1 MTDNKIVKHGKI
13 DNTTLKNKVDKLTDA
28 FFDNRYILYQH
39 LHNSYNML
47 IVNIVNYLETS
58 ENLFDENRIDNIL
71 YRYRFKFS
79 NILVRPPLKEDGI
92 RRLYP
97 HEARDS
103 NMTYSLKIIGN
114 IQQIQEVYDLSSRKT
129 ISTKVV
135 GEAKNE
141 VILILPCMVRSKY
154 CSLSN
159 TNHKSKDCEY
169 DPGGYFII
177 NGSEKIILCLERMIQ
192 NKPIVFYKKD
202 GDNENYKVKINS
214 KSNNPNVMMQSI
226 EILIDRYTNI
236 NIKVPIL
243 NEISVFVLMRVL
255 GLESDREIMNCI
267 IYNEK
272 DTEMINILK
281 LAIDNSKQDGK
292 KSITTKE
299 DAVLSLMN
307 KLRVVKK
314 YMNGDKKLQQTEKK
328 EHLFALLRNA
338 FMPHIDTDK
347 HNDVLKTKALFLGYM
362 INKLLNTYLRR
373 KDYPPD
379 DRDSFVNKRID
390 TQGEL
395 TFDLVKQGFKKNLN
409 ECNKFHKK
417 RTGSNHSNPIN
428 IISKLKPSNIEQGIK
443 SAMMTGNWGKKK
455 GVAQMYQR
463 LTFLQ
468 ALSFL
473 RRVDASSG
481 SSSSTMKLTGPRHY
495 HPSQVGYLCLT
506 GDTEIL
512 MADSSIKLIKDV
524 KDGDSVITLDTETM
538 TEITTPIKNWFK
550 KDCDKLLKVTTISGR
565 EIKCTPEHKL
575 LTKVGD
581 KYEMVEVG
589 KMTTDNY
596 LIVRHAPKYIPLDK
610 ETKLIIKKE
619 DIIEQY
625 RFELLEL
632 GYLDREIPQNKL
644 EILARL
650 IGLNVTDGHI
660 GKRKDKN
667 YYDCEFSVG
676 EEKDTLD
683 LLDDIMKLG
692 FGTPCI
698 CRSITKYTD
707 KNNGKVTVYK
717 TWKVSKNGPFA
728 YLMYHLGAFE
738 GKKTEM
744 KRKMPEW
751 IMNANNGIKRE
762 FISGF
767 IAGDGCRLSM
777 NKYVDTYKISCGG
790 VRQICSKNTLDDTL
804 NYLKQ
809 ISEII
814 TEFNIENKVMHY
826 GVKNENNNEEEEEE
840 EEETDD
846 DDNKYEKYSCAICFS
861 QTYENLEKYS
871 DIVNFRYCNEKRR
884 KSALTMEYIK
894 HKNEY
899 SNKMNKIYDKI
910 IELYKNRNKPR
921 KIEEILKCEYNVVKR
936 IVTNYAK
943 NKKPK
948 ARQLSTNK
956 CESYENFVKKF
967 KYIEGLGL
975 VIKIRTIEEIDSE
988 PVYDFETSFS
998 THNFIADSIRT
1009 SNCAVE
1015 SPEHSNIGLI
1025 KNLALMATIITSP
1038 KNEVYNVYEHILKN
1052 KIFIHMNNFQ
1062 PAQFSVLTKV
1072 FLDGEWIGFTEKPF
1086 QFQTELLR
1094 MKRNNIMLNTN
1105 SVTFNSIYN
1114 EIRINT
1120 DTGRL
1125 SRPLLRVEKNE
1136 LVATPRMIDDIMSNK
1151 EYDGMN
1157 KWELFM
1163 SHYPDAVEYVDM
1175 EEQYFHLIATKL
1187 DKITEMKN
1195 REKNIYPDTNEPI
1208 VNRYDESL
1216 IERYS
1221 HCEFDP
1227 SMLLGIIA
1235 ANIPFANHNFG
1246 SRNIYQYAQ
1255 GKQAMSLYASN
1266 YKIRLDITF
1275 ILYNVQRPL
1284 VNTKASKYIHTDVLP
1299 CGENCYVLIGC
1310 YSGYN
1315 QDDSI
1320 IMNQTAIDRGLFRSI
1335 SLKKWD
1341 SKIERNQ
1348 STSQVDIFRKP
1359 ELETLVG
1366 SRNANYDKL
1375 NDRGYV
1381 PEETF
1386 IQNNDIIIGKIT
1398 PIQPVPGSN
1407 KHFKD
1412 SSTMYKSHEPAIVDK
1427 VFHNIQNSE
1436 GYDMI
1441 KIRTRS
1447 ERIPKIG
1454 DKFCC
1459 LTSDHEV
1466 LTTCGWKFINEIKT
1480 TDKVACLM
1488 ENDILEYHN
1497 PTATQEYDCHEDL
1510 YKIKSN
1516 QIDLVVTKNHRMY
1529 VGAEKNTKYKIEK
1542 AEDIYGKRKRYKKNV
1557 ENYNPGK
1564 EITHI
1569 TFKSKKEGKI
1579 EYKIEPWLTF
1589 FGIWIAEGC
1598 APKASDDIRIAVH
1611 KQRVKD
1617 DLERVFEEMNIHYTK
1632 QKDNAND
1639 DIRNS
1644 WRITTHKHLIK
1655 YFAKLSVGSINK
1667 SLPKWVWE
1675 LNQKQCRILI
1685 DGMMCGD
1692 GHIMENGTGRYD
1704 TSSTQLADD
1713 FQRLCLHAGW
1723 SCNKLIK
1730 YKAGHESVKQDGY
1743 VIKSTVDAYR
1753 LTIIKSQNNPLVNK
1767 NITKTGENRHDSY
1780 INFNDP
1786 ELANCIKNK
1795 VYCCTV
1801 PENGIIYVKRNG
1813 YCVWSG
1819 NSRHGQKGVIGLT
1832 MHESDLP
1839 FTKYGIVPDII
1850 INPNAIPSRMTVAHL
1865 MECLYGKVACFK
1877 GIECDATAFK
1887 KSNLSDVMDALESFG
1902 YKRDG
1907 TEMMYSGITGNRINH
1922 DFFFGPTYYQRLRH
1936 LVMDKMHC
1944 IRIKDTEVLTLKGW
1958 KKYGEFKKKD
1968 KLATLE
1974 DGKLVYRNPTEIF
1987 SYPEFEGKMYH
1998 ISNASIDLD
2007 VTMKHRMWV
2016 SKLYG
2021 RKQEWQD
2028 HDFEYAKDIIGKQRR
2043 YKKDAEWESPNY
2055 QLTLQK
2061 FTDKKNNKYDNKQV
2075 DMNSWITFFGIWI
2088 AEGWANESNI
2098 QIAVHK
2104 QRVKDALYP
2113 ALQTLGYEFKVKNDC
2128 LRACDKQLHNYMKQF
2143 SLGAPNKYLP
2153 KWCFE
2158 LSKEQSQLLVHSMQ
2172 LGDGYFCKE
2181 TTASWYSTASTVLAD
2196 DFQRLCLHA
2205 GYAANKHLHIK
2216 AGTNTVIIR
2225 GKEVTNN
2232 YDIWRISVMKT
2243 KTCPGVNH
2251 GHTKT
2256 QDVQEEKVYDYKGA
2270 VFCVEVPS
2278 GVFMIRQ
2285 NGKPCWT
2292 GNSRARGP
2300 VTMLTR
2306 QAPEG
2311 RSKDGG
2317 LKCGEMERDTIIS
2330 YGMSKFMK
2338 ERFVDIADKYSCYVC
2353 DICGLFAQRIVKIEN
2368 SPVPQKGDSYVCIGC
2383 KNETKITKIV
2393 IPYAFKLLIQE
2404 LMSINIAPRIR
2415 TKKYEF

>member
-1 MTDNKIVKHGKI
+1 MKTIDITKNDIAKNDKILKEKI
-13 DNTTLKNKVDKLTDA
+13 DKLTDS
-28 FFDNRYILYQH
+28 FFDNKHILYQH

-47 IVNIVNYLETS
+47 IVNIVNYLETN
-58 ENLFDENRIDNIL
+58 ENLFDENRIENIL
-71 YRYRFKFS
+71 YKYRFKFS
-79 NILVRPPLKEDGI
+79 NIFVRPPLKEDGI

-103 NMTYSLKIIGN
+103 NMTYSLKIMGN
-114 IQQIQEVYDLSSRKT
+114 IEQIQEVYDLSSRKT

-135 GEAKNE
+135 GEAKDE

-154 CSLSN
+154 CSLNDS
-159 TNHKSKDCEY
+159 NHKSKDCEY
-169 DPGGYFII
+169 DPGGYFIV
-177 NGSEKIILCLERMIQ
+177 NGSEKIILCLERMVQ

-214 KSNNPNVMMQSI
+214 KSNNSNIMMQSI

-314 YMNGDKKLQQTEKK
+314 YMNGDKKLQQIEKK
-328 EHLFALLRNA
+328 EHLYALLRNA

-362 INKLLNTYLRR
+362 IHKLLNTYLKR

-379 DRDSFVNKRID
+379 DRDSFTNKRID

-417 RTGSNHSNPIN
+417 RTGSNHSSPIN

-481 SSSSTMKLTGPRHY
+481 SSSSTMKLVGPRHY

-512 MADSSIKLIKDV
+512 MADGSIKLIKDI
-524 KDGDSVITLDTETM
+524 KDGDSIVTLDTGTM
-538 TEITTPIKNWFK
+538 TEITTLVKNWFK
-550 KDCDKLLKVTTISGR
+550 KDCDKLLKITTDTGKV
-565 EIKCTPEHKL
+565 IKCTPEHKL
-575 LTKVGD
+575 YAKMENEL
-581 KYEMVEVG
+581 EMVECNNLTVG
-589 KMTTDNY
+589 
-596 LIVRHAPKYIPLDK
+596 H
-610 ETKLIIKKE
+610 KLI
-619 DIIEQY
+619 
-625 RFELLEL
+625 
-632 GYLDREIPQNKL
+632 
-644 EILARL
+644 
-650 IGLNVTDGHI
+650 
-660 GKRKDKN
+660 
-667 YYDCEFSVG
+667 
-676 EEKDTLD
+676 
-683 LLDDIMKLG
+683 M
-692 FGTPCI
+692 
-698 CRSITKYTD
+698 RS
-707 KNNGKVTVYK
+707 
-717 TWKVSKNGPFA
+717 
-728 YLMYHLGAFE
+728 
-738 GKKTEM
+738 
-744 KRKMPEW
+744 
-751 IMNANNGIKRE
+751 
-762 FISGF
+762 
-767 IAGDGCRLSM
+767 
-777 NKYVDTYKISCGG
+777 
-790 VRQICSKNTLDDTL
+790 
-804 NYLKQ
+804 
-809 ISEII
+809 
-814 TEFNIENKVMHY
+814 
-826 GVKNENNNEEEEEE
+826 
-840 EEETDD
+840 ETDVHLFV
-846 DDNKYEKYSCAICFS
+846 S
-861 QTYENLEKYS
+861 
-871 DIVNFRYCNEKRR
+871 
-884 KSALTMEYIK
+884 
-894 HKNEY
+894 
-899 SNKMNKIYDKI
+899 
-910 IELYKNRNKPR
+910 
-921 KIEEILKCEYNVVKR
+921 IL
-936 IVTNYAK
+936 
-943 NKKPK
+943 
-948 ARQLSTNK
+948 
-956 CESYENFVKKF
+956 
-967 KYIEGLGL
+967 
-975 VIKIRTIEEIDSE
+975 TIEEIESE
-988 PVYDFETSFS
+988 PVYDFETVLS
-998 THNFIADSIRT
+998 THNFFANDIQS

-1038 KNEVYNVYEHILKN
+1038 KNEVTNVYEHIIKN

-1062 PAQFSVLTKV
+1062 PAKLSVLTKV
-1072 FLDGEWIGFTEKPF
+1072 FLDGEWVGFTERPI
-1086 QFQTELLR
+1086 QLQNELLR
-1094 MKRNNIMLNTN
+1094 MKRNNVILNTDG
-1105 SVTFNSIYN
+1105 VTFNPIYN

-1125 SRPLLRVEKNE
+1125 TRPLLRVEKNE
-1136 LVATPRMIDDIMSNK
+1136 LVVTPRMIDDIMNNK
-1151 EYDGMN
+1151 EYDGTN

-1163 SHYPDAVEYVDM
+1163 SHYPDAIEYIDM
-1175 EEQYFHLIATKL
+1175 EEQEYHLIATKL
-1187 DKITEMKN
+1187 EKISEMKR
-1195 REKNIYPDTNEPI
+1195 REKNVYPDSDEPI
-1208 VNRYDESL
+1208 INRYDESL
-1216 IERYS
+1216 IEKYS

-1348 STSQVDIFRKP
+1348 STSQVDMFRKP
-1359 ELETLVG
+1359 DLTTLVG
-1366 SRNANYDKL
+1366 SRHADYDKL
-1375 NDRGYV
+1375 NDGGYV
-1381 PEETF
+1381 DEETF
-1386 IQNNDIIIGKIT
+1386 ITNGDVIIGKIT

-1412 SSTMYKSHEPAIVDK
+1412 SSTIYKSHEPAIVDK

-1459 LTSDHEV
+1459 YVSDHEV
-1466 LTTCGWKFINEIKT
+1466 LTTNGWKFINKITKQ
-1480 TDKVACLM
+1480 DKVACLM
-1488 ENDILEYHN
+1488 EGDVLEYHN
-1497 PTATQEYDCHEDL
+1497 PTELQEYDCNEDL

-1516 QIDLVVTKNHRMY
+1516 QVDLVVTKNHRMY
-1529 VGAEKNTKYKIEK
+1529 VGSERGEHNYKILEAK
-1542 AEDIYGKRKRYKKNV
+1542 DIYGKQRRYKKNI
-1557 ENYNPGK
+1557 ENYNPEHK
-1564 EITHI
+1564 ITHI
-1569 TFKSKKEGKI
+1569 KFKKTKTLDAI
-1579 EYKIEPWLTF
+1579 EFEIAPWLTF

-1598 APKASDDIRIAVH
+1598 TLREWGLSFATH

-1617 DLERVFEEMNIHYTK
+1617 ALENVCGQMNLEIRKH
-1632 QKDNAND
+1632 KDKKD
-1639 DIRNS
+1639 DEIRNA
-1644 WRITTHKHLIK
+1644 WCFPNKRLVK
-1655 YFAKLSVGSINK
+1655 YFKKLSVGAVKK
-1667 SLPKWVWE
+1667 SLPEWTWKLSRE
-1675 LNQKQCRILI
+1675 QCRILI
-1685 DGMMCGD
+1685 AGMMLGD
-1692 GHIMENGTGRYD
+1692 GHTMENGTERYD

-1723 SCNKLIK
+1723 SCNKIVK
-1730 YKAGHESVKQDGY
+1730 YEAGHEST
-1743 VIKSTVDAYR
+1743 IKSTGEIIKSNADAYR

-1780 INFNDP
+1780 INFDNDD
-1786 ELANCIKNK
+1786 LKDCIKNK

-1801 PENGIIYVKRNG
+1801 PGNGIIYVKRNG

-1819 NSRHGQKGVIGLT
+1819 NSRHGQKGVVGLT
-1832 MHESDLP
+1832 MIESDLP
-1839 FTKYGIVPDII
+1839 FTKFGIVPDII

-1865 MECLYGKVACFK
+1865 MECLFGKVACFK
-1877 GIECDATAFK
+1877 GIECDATSFQ
-1887 KSNLSDVMDALESFG
+1887 KSSLSDVMDALESLG

-1907 TEMMYSGITGNRINH
+1907 TEYMYSGITGDRIHH
-1922 DFFFGPTYYQRLRH
+1922 DFFIGPTYYERLRH

-1944 IRIKDTEVLTLKGW
+1944 LKQKDTEVLTLKGW

-1974 DGKLVYRNPTEIF
+1974 DGKLVYQHPTEIF

-1998 ISNASIDLD
+1998 ISNSSIELD

-2028 HDFEYAKDIIGKQRR
+2028 HDFEYAKDIVGKQRR
-2043 YKKDAEWESPNY
+2043 YKKDAEWHNNDY
-2055 QLTLQK
+2055 QFKLPKYTNG
-2061 FTDKKNNKYDNKQV
+2061 NNKLFEENEV
-2075 DMNSWITFFGIWI
+2075 DMNSWISFFGIWI
-2088 AEGWANESNI
+2088 AEGWANKKSGRVEF
-2098 QIAVHK
+2098 AVHK

-2113 ALQTLGYEFKVKNDC
+2113 SL
-2128 LRACDKQLHNYMKQF
+2128 DKMNYNYRVSDDKLTISNGQLTDYMAKL

-2153 KWCFE
+2153 EWCFE

-2205 GYAANKHLHIK
+2205 GYAANKHLHIE
-2216 AGTNTVIIR
+2216 AGSNTVEIR

-2251 GHTKT
+2251 GHSKT
-2256 QDVQEEKVYDYKGA
+2256 QDVQEEKVYNYKGA

-2285 NGKPCWT
+2285 NGKTCWT

-2368 SPVPQKGDSYVCIGC
+2368 SPVPQKGDSYVCMGC

>member
-1 MTDNKIVKHGKI
+1 MKTNDMIQN
-13 DNTTLKNKVDKLTDA
+13 DTMLKNKVDKITDS
-28 FFDNRYILYQH
+28 FFDNKYILYQH

-47 IVNIVNYLETS
+47 IVNIVNYLETN

-71 YRYRFKFS
+71 YKYRFKFS
-79 NILVRPPLKEDGI
+79 NIFVRPPLKEDGI

-114 IQQIQEVYDLSSRKT
+114 IEQIQEVYDLSSRKT

-135 GEAKNE
+135 GKAEDE
-141 VILILPCMVRSKY
+141 VILILPCMIRSKY
-154 CSLSN
+154 CSLN
-159 TNHKSKDCEY
+159 DPNHKSKDCEY

-177 NGSEKIILCLERMIQ
+177 NGSEKIILCLERMVQ

-214 KSNNPNVMMQSI
+214 KSNNANIMMQSI
-226 EILIDRYTNI
+226 EILIDRYMNI

-255 GLESDREIMNCI
+255 GFESDREIMNCI

-314 YMNGDKKLQQTEKK
+314 YMNGDKILQQIEKK
-328 EHLFALLRNA
+328 EHLYALLRNA
-338 FMPHIDTDK
+338 FMPHIDTNK
-347 HNDVLKTKALFLGYM
+347 HNDVLKIKALFLGYM
-362 INKLLNTYLRR
+362 INKLLNTYLKR
-373 KDYPPD
+373 KEYPPD
-379 DRDSFVNKRID
+379 DRDSFTNKRID

-417 RTGSNHSNPIN
+417 RTGSNHSSPIN

-481 SSSSTMKLTGPRHY
+481 SSSSTMKLVGPRHY

-506 GDTEIL
+506 GDSEIL
-512 MADSSIKLIKDV
+512 MADGLIKLIKDI
-524 KDGDSVITLDTETM
+524 KNGDSVVTLDTETM
-538 TEITTPIKNWFK
+538 TELTTPIKNWFK

-575 LTKVGD
+575 LTKVGN
-581 KYEMVEVG
+581 KYEMVETE
-589 KMTTDNY
+589 KLTTDNC
-596 LIVRHAPKYIPLDK
+596 LIIRHAPKYIPLDK
-610 ETKLIIKKE
+610 KTEVIIKESDVIEEYIFDLIKLE
-619 DIIEQY
+619 YLNKIISQDI
-625 RFELLEL
+625 
-632 GYLDREIPQNKL
+632 L
-644 EILARL
+644 EILAKL
-650 IGLNVTDGHI
+650 IELKDDNNNFFVT
-660 GKRKDKN
+660 
-667 YYDCEFSVG
+667 
-676 EEKDTLD
+676 EECDALA
-683 LLDDIMKLG
+683 LYDDIIKLG
-692 FGTPCI
+692 FNKPSI
-698 CRSITKYTD
+698 SRSTEYT
-707 KNNGKVTVYK
+707 K
-717 TWKVSKNGPFA
+717 TWKVSCDKTCE
-728 YLMYHLGAFE
+728 YLINYLKKSYHNKVPDWILNSN
-738 GKKTEM
+738 
-744 KRKMPEW
+744 KR
-751 IMNANNGIKRE
+751 IKRE
-762 FISGF
+762 YLSGFISGNNLT
-767 IAGDGCRLSM
+767 ICVEKNS
-777 NKYVDTYKISCGG
+777 NKINKLYQV
-790 VRQICSKNTLDDTL
+790 
-804 NYLKQ
+804 
-809 ISEII
+809 SEIFE
-814 TEFNIENKVMHY
+814 EFNIVTKITETESENNKIKYEIIFDDSHENK
-826 GVKNENNNEEEEEE
+826 N
-840 EEETDD
+840 
-846 DDNKYEKYSCAICFS
+846 
-861 QTYENLEKYS
+861 KYS
-871 DIVNFRYCNEKRR
+871 DLINWRYCNYTQK
-884 KSALTMEYIK
+884 KSRITIEYIK
-894 HKNEY
+894 YKIDCEKNNEVFMSFEEFIKY
-899 SNKMNKIYDKI
+899 IHIDNNLLLIKIKS
-910 IELYKNRNKPR
+910 
-921 KIEEILKCEYNVVKR
+921 IEEI
-936 IVTNYAK
+936 
-943 NKKPK
+943 
-948 ARQLSTNK
+948 
-956 CESYENFVKKF
+956 ESE
-967 KYIEGLGL
+967 L
-975 VIKIRTIEEIDSE
+975 
-988 PVYDFETSFS
+988 VYDFETVYY
-998 THNFIADSIRT
+998 THNFITNST
-1009 SNCAVE
+1009 FSSNCAVE

-1038 KNEVYNVYEHILKN
+1038 KNEVTNVYEHIIKN
-1052 KIFIHMNNFQ
+1052 KIFIHMNNLQ
-1062 PAQFSVLTKV
+1062 PSKLSILTKI
-1072 FLDGEWIGFTEKPF
+1072 FLDGEWIGFTERPI
-1086 QFQTELLR
+1086 QFKNEMLR

-1105 SVTFNSIYN
+1105 GVIFNSVYN

-1125 SRPLLRVEKNE
+1125 SRPLLRVENNE
-1136 LVATPRMIDDIMSNK
+1136 LVITSIMVDDIMNNK
-1151 EYDGMN
+1151 EYNESN

-1163 SHYPDAVEYVDM
+1163 SHYPDAIEYVDM
-1175 EEQYFHLIATKL
+1175 EEQEHYLIATKL
-1187 DKITEMKN
+1187 EKISEMKR
-1195 REKNIYPDTNEPI
+1195 RESNIYPDSNEPI
-1208 VNRYDESL
+1208 INRYDESL
-1216 IERYS
+1216 IEKYS

-1266 YKIRLDITF
+1266 YKIRLDITY

-1284 VNTKASKYIHTDVLP
+1284 VNTKASKYIHTDILP

-1320 IMNQTAIDRGLFRSI
+1320 IINQTAIDRGLFRSI

-1348 STSQVDIFRKP
+1348 STSQVDMFRKP
-1359 ELETLVG
+1359 DLETLVG
-1366 SRNANYDKL
+1366 SKHADYDLL
-1375 NDRGYV
+1375 NESGYV
-1381 PEETF
+1381 PEETHVK
-1386 IQNNDIIIGKIT
+1386 NGVVIIGKTT

-1412 SSTMYKSHEPAIVDK
+1412 SSTIYKSHEPAIIDK
-1427 VFHNIQNSE
+1427 VFYNIQNTE

-1459 LTSDHEV
+1459 CTSDHEI
-1466 LTTCGWKFINEIKT
+1466 LTTNGWKFINEITT

-1488 ENDILEYHN
+1488 KGDLLEYHN

-1516 QIDLVVTKNHRMY
+1516 QVDLVVTKNHRMY
-1529 VGAEKNTKYKIEK
+1529 VGSERGEHNYKILK
-1542 AEDIYGKRKRYKKNV
+1542 AEEIYGKKRRYKKDI
-1557 ENYNPGK
+1557 ENYNPGE

-1569 TFKSKKEGKI
+1569 IFKKTKTLDKI
-1579 EYKIEPWLTF
+1579 KFKIEPWLTF

-1598 APKASDDIRIAVH
+1598 TLRDWGVSFATH

-1617 DLERVFEEMNIHYTK
+1617 AMEDVCQQMGLEIRKH
-1632 QKDNAND
+1632 KDKKDDEVRNAWCFPNK
-1639 DIRNS
+1639 
-1644 WRITTHKHLIK
+1644 RITK
-1655 YFAKLSVGSINK
+1655 YFKKLSVGAVKK
-1667 SLPKWVWE
+1667 SLPDWTWK

-1685 DGMMCGD
+1685 AGMLLGD
-1692 GHIMENGTGRYD
+1692 GHTMENGTERYD

-1713 FQRLCLHAGW
+1713 FQKLCLHAGW
-1723 SCNKLIK
+1723 SCNKMIK
-1730 YKAGHESVKQDGY
+1730 YKAGHESVKKDGY
-1743 VIKSTVDAYR
+1743 VIKSNVDAYR

-1767 NITKTGENRHDSY
+1767 NITKTGLNRHDSY
-1780 INFNDP
+1780 INFDDP
-1786 ELANCIKNK
+1786 ELTNCIKNK

-1801 PENGIIYVKRNG
+1801 LGIGVMYARRNG
-1813 YCVWSG
+1813 VVCWIG
-1819 NSRHGQKGVIGLT
+1819 NSRHGQKGVIGLS
-1832 MHESDLP
+1832 MNESDLP
-1839 FTKYGIVPDII
+1839 FTKHGIVPDII

-1865 MECLYGKVACFK
+1865 MECIYGKVACFK
-1877 GIECDATAFK
+1877 GIECDATSFQ
-1887 KSNLSDVMDALESFG
+1887 KSKLSEVMDALESFG

-1907 TEMMYSGITGNRINH
+1907 TEIMYSGITGDRIH
-1922 DFFFGPTYYQRLRH
+1922 HEFFFGPTYYERLRH

-1944 IRIKDTEVLTLKGW
+1944 IKVEGTEVLTSKGW
-1958 KKYGEFKKKD
+1958 KSYDQLKKKN

-1974 DGKLVYRNPTEIF
+1974 DGKLVYKKPTDIF
-1987 SYPEFEGKMYH
+1987 HYPEFEGEMYS
-1998 ISNASIDLD
+1998 ISNSNIDLN

-2016 SKLYG
+2016 SKKFE
-2021 RKQEWQD
+2021 RKQQWQD
-2028 HDFEYAKDIIGKQRR
+2028 YDFEYAKDIVGKQRI
-2043 YKKDAEWESPNY
+2043 YKKDAEWHNNDY
-2055 QLTLQK
+2055 QFVLPK
-2061 FTDKKNNKYDNKQV
+2061 YINEKNKLFEEKRV
-2075 DMNSWITFFGIWI
+2075 DMNSWILFFGIWI
-2088 AEGWANESNI
+2088 TEGWVNKKRGQVNFVVNE
-2098 QIAVHK
+2098 Q
-2104 QRVKDALYP
+2104 QVKDTLFSALDKMNYN
-2113 ALQTLGYEFKVKNDC
+2113 YKVYNDY
-2128 LRACDKQLHNYMKQF
+2128 LSISNVQLSDYMAKL

-2153 KWCFE
+2153 KWCFK
-2158 LSKEQSQLLVHSMQ
+2158 LSKEQSQLLVYSMQ
-2172 LGDGYFCKE
+2172 LGNGNFCK
-2181 TTASWYSTASTVLAD
+2181 TTTSNWYSTSSTILAD

-2205 GYAANKHLHIK
+2205 GYVSNKHLHIEAK
-2216 AGTNTVIIR
+2216 ENTFMIS
-2225 GKEVTNN
+2225 GKEVINN

-2243 KTCPGVNH
+2243 KTDPGDNH
-2251 GHTKT
+2251 GHSTS
-2256 QDVQEEKVYDYKGA
+2256 QENDEEEKVYNYKGA

-2278 GVFMIRQ
+2278 GVFMIRR
-2285 NGKPCWT
+2285 NGKICWT

-2353 DICGLFAQRIVKIEN
+2353 DICGLFAQRIIKIEN
-2368 SPVPQKGDSYVCIGC
+2368 SPVPQKDDAYHCMGC

>member
-1 MTDNKIVKHGKI
+1 MKTIDITKNDIAKNDKILKEKI
-13 DNTTLKNKVDKLTDA
+13 DKLTDS
-28 FFDNRYILYQH
+28 FFDNKHILYQH

-47 IVNIVNYLETS
+47 IVNIVNYLETN
-58 ENLFDENRIDNIL
+58 ENLFDENRIENIL
-71 YRYRFKFS
+71 YKYRFKFS
-79 NILVRPPLKEDGI
+79 NIFVRSPLKEDGI

-103 NMTYSLKIIGN
+103 NMTYSLKIMGN
-114 IQQIQEVYDLSSRKT
+114 IEQIQEVYDLSSRKT

-135 GEAKNE
+135 GEAKDE

-154 CSLSN
+154 CSLNDS
-159 TNHKSKDCEY
+159 NHKSKDCEY
-169 DPGGYFII
+169 DPGGYFIV
-177 NGSEKIILCLERMIQ
+177 NGSEKIILCLERMVQ

-214 KSNNPNVMMQSI
+214 KSNNSNIMMQSI
-226 EILIDRYTNI
+226 EVLIDRYTNI

-314 YMNGDKKLQQTEKK
+314 YMNGDKKLQQIEKK
-328 EHLFALLRNA
+328 EHLYALLRNA

-362 INKLLNTYLRR
+362 IHKLLNTYLKR

-379 DRDSFVNKRID
+379 DRDSFTNKRID

-417 RTGSNHSNPIN
+417 RTGSNHSSPIN

-481 SSSSTMKLTGPRHY
+481 SSSSTMKLVGPRHY
-495 HPSQVGYLCLT
+495 HPSQVGYL
-506 GDTEIL
+506 
-512 MADSSIKLIKDV
+512 
-524 KDGDSVITLDTETM
+524 
-538 TEITTPIKNWFK
+538 
-550 KDCDKLLKVTTISGR
+550 
-565 EIKCTPEHKL
+565 
-575 LTKVGD
+575 
-581 KYEMVEVG
+581 
-589 KMTTDNY
+589 
-596 LIVRHAPKYIPLDK
+596 
-610 ETKLIIKKE
+610 
-619 DIIEQY
+619 
-625 RFELLEL
+625 
-632 GYLDREIPQNKL
+632 
-644 EILARL
+644 
-650 IGLNVTDGHI
+650 
-660 GKRKDKN
+660 
-667 YYDCEFSVG
+667 
-676 EEKDTLD
+676 
-683 LLDDIMKLG
+683 
-692 FGTPCI
+692 
-698 CRSITKYTD
+698 
-707 KNNGKVTVYK
+707 
-717 TWKVSKNGPFA
+717 
-728 YLMYHLGAFE
+728 
-738 GKKTEM
+738 
-744 KRKMPEW
+744 
-751 IMNANNGIKRE
+751 
-762 FISGF
+762 
-767 IAGDGCRLSM
+767 
-777 NKYVDTYKISCGG
+777 
-790 VRQICSKNTLDDTL
+790 
-804 NYLKQ
+804 
-809 ISEII
+809 
-814 TEFNIENKVMHY
+814 
-826 GVKNENNNEEEEEE
+826 
-840 EEETDD
+840 
-846 DDNKYEKYSCAICFS
+846 
-861 QTYENLEKYS
+861 
-871 DIVNFRYCNEKRR
+871 
-884 KSALTMEYIK
+884 
-894 HKNEY
+894 
-899 SNKMNKIYDKI
+899 
-910 IELYKNRNKPR
+910 
-921 KIEEILKCEYNVVKR
+921 
-936 IVTNYAK
+936 
-943 NKKPK
+943 
-948 ARQLSTNK
+948 
-956 CESYENFVKKF
+956 
-967 KYIEGLGL
+967 
-975 VIKIRTIEEIDSE
+975 
-988 PVYDFETSFS
+988 
-998 THNFIADSIRT
+998 
-1009 SNCAVE
+1009 CAVE

-1038 KNEVYNVYEHILKN
+1038 KNEVTNVYEHIIKN

-1062 PAQFSVLTKV
+1062 PAKLSVLTKV
-1072 FLDGEWIGFTEKPF
+1072 FLDGEWIGFTERPI
-1086 QFQTELLR
+1086 QLQNELLR
-1094 MKRNNIMLNTN
+1094 MKRNNVILNTDG
-1105 SVTFNSIYN
+1105 VTFNPIYN

-1125 SRPLLRVEKNE
+1125 SRPLLRVDKNE
-1136 LVATPRMIDDIMSNK
+1136 LIATPRMIDDIMNNK
-1151 EYDGMN
+1151 EYDGTN

-1163 SHYPDAVEYVDM
+1163 SHYPDAIEYVDM
-1175 EEQYFHLIATKL
+1175 EEQEYHLIATKL
-1187 DKITEMKN
+1187 EKISEMKR
-1195 REKNIYPDTNEPI
+1195 REKNVYPDSDEPI
-1208 VNRYDESL
+1208 INRYDESL
-1216 IERYS
+1216 IEKYS

-1348 STSQVDIFRKP
+1348 STSQVDMFRKP
-1359 ELETLVG
+1359 DLTTLVG
-1366 SRNANYDKL
+1366 SRHADYDKL
-1375 NDRGYV
+1375 NDGGYV
-1381 PEETF
+1381 DEETF
-1386 IQNNDIIIGKIT
+1386 ITNGDVIIGKIT

-1412 SSTMYKSHEPAIVDK
+1412 SSTIYKSHEPAIVDK

-1459 LTSDHEV
+1459 YVSDHEV
-1466 LTTCGWKFINEIKT
+1466 LTTSGWKFINKITKK
-1480 TDKVACLM
+1480 DKVACLM
-1488 ENDILEYHN
+1488 EGDVLEYHN
-1497 PTATQEYDCHEDL
+1497 PTELQEYDCNEDL

-1516 QIDLVVTKNHRMY
+1516 QVDLVVTKNHRMY
-1529 VGAEKNTKYKIEK
+1529 VAPERGEHIYKILK
-1542 AEDIYGKRKRYKKNV
+1542 AEEIYGKKRKYKKNI
-1557 ENYNPGK
+1557 ENYNPGT
-1564 EITHI
+1564 EVTHI
-1569 TFKSKKEGKI
+1569 TFSSKKEGKI
-1579 EYKIEPWLTF
+1579 EYKIEPWLIF
-1589 FGIWIAEGC
+1589 FGIWMAEGC
-1598 APKASDDIRIAVH
+1598 VPKASNDIRIAVH

-1617 DLERVFEEMNIHYTK
+1617 ELERVFEEMDIHYTK

-1644 WRITTHKHLIK
+1644 WRITTNKRLIK
-1655 YFAKLSVGSINK
+1655 YFSKLSVGSINK
-1667 SLPKWVWE
+1667 SLPSWVWK

-1685 DGMMCGD
+1685 KGMMLGD
-1692 GHIMENGTGRYD
+1692 GHTMENGTERYD

-1723 SCNKLIK
+1723 SCNKIVK
-1730 YKAGHESVKQDGY
+1730 YKAGNESVKQDGY

-1780 INFNDP
+1780 INFNDDD
-1786 ELANCIKNK
+1786 LKDCIKNK
-1795 VYCCTV
+1795 VYCCSV
-1801 PENGIIYVKRNG
+1801 PGNGVIYVKRNG

-1832 MHESDLP
+1832 MIESDLP
-1839 FTKYGIVPDII
+1839 FTKFGIVPDII

-1865 MECLYGKVACFK
+1865 MECLFGKVACFK
-1877 GIECDATAFK
+1877 GIECDATSFQ
-1887 KSNLSDVMDALESFG
+1887 KSSLSDVMDALESLG

-1907 TEMMYSGITGNRINH
+1907 TEYMYSGITGDRIHH
-1922 DFFFGPTYYQRLRH
+1922 DFFIGPTYYERLRH

-1944 IRIKDTEVLTLKGW
+1944 LDVAETSVLTKRGW

-1987 SYPEFEGKMYH
+1987 SYPDFEGKMYH
-1998 ISNASIDLD
+1998 ISNSSIDLN

-2028 HDFEYAKDIIGKQRR
+2028 HDFEYAKDIVGKQRR
-2043 YKKDAEWESPNY
+2043 YKKDAEWECPDY
-2055 QLTLQK
+2055 QFKLPKYTNG
-2061 FTDKKNNKYDNKQV
+2061 NNKLFEENEV
-2075 DMNSWITFFGIWI
+2075 DMNSWISFFGIWM
-2088 AEGWANESNI
+2088 AEGWANKKRGRVDF
-2098 QIAVHK
+2098 AVHK

-2113 ALQTLGYEFKVKNDC
+2113 AL
-2128 LRACDKQLHNYMKQF
+2128 DKMNYNYKISDDYLSITNGQLTDYMAKL

-2153 KWCFE
+2153 EWCFE

-2181 TTASWYSTASTVLAD
+2181 TTESWYSTASTVLAD

-2205 GYAANKHLHIK
+2205 GYAANKHLHIE
-2216 AGTNTVIIR
+2216 AGSNTVEIR

-2251 GHTKT
+2251 GHIKT

-2278 GVFMIRQ
+2278 GVFMIRR
-2285 NGKPCWT
+2285 NGKTCWT

-2368 SPVPQKGDSYVCIGC
+2368 SPVPQKGDSYVCMGC